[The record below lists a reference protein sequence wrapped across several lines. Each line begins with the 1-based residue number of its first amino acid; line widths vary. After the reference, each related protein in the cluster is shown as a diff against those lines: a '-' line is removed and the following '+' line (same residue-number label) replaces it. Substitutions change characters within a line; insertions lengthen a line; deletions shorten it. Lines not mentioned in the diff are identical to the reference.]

1 MAKKNNFSAKD
12 KKSKVIGYMPNE
24 APPFGAMVGLA
35 FQHVLTMFP
44 ATVLVA
50 ILTGF
55 DVSVTLFASGLATI
69 AALLL
74 SSYIAKSYIP
84 LYYGSSFSYIAP
96 VVAITMTNIYNID
109 DPVTRIRIAQGGIMM
124 TGLLNI
130 LVGLLIRYIGKA
142 KLDKILPSEITG
154 SVAIVIGIALA
165 YTALQQASGTI
176 MLTDADG
183 APMAAT
189 SWWIVSLVTLL
200 STIFY
205 SIYLRGKGF
214 IGMLPVLLGG
224 ITGYIVALFFKQPE
238 GAYMFGAP
246 VGGMPLV
253 AFQGVLDAQW
263 FRLPSITFPIFFSK
277 EAGLAPLLAIAPIA
291 IATIPESTAHLYQIS
306 LYVDQLAAEMKKP
319 AVKLSRLVGL
329 NLICD
334 GLGDAINGLFG
345 GCAGT
350 NYGENNSLM
359 AITRNY
365 SGPVLITAGAIAIL
379 LGFIGKLAALVNTLP
394 TAVTGGLAI
403 YLFGVIG
410 AQGIA
415 LQIAQKVNLFD
426 PRKLAIIAT
435 ILVIGIGGSIGF
447 PGGMI
452 PVFGMQLPSI
462 ATASVFGII
471 LNVIF
476 LLFPAKNID
485 REFEKMRIEDLNIE
499 V

>member
-1 MAKKNNFSAKD
+1 MAQATKTKGT
-12 KKSKVIGYMPNE
+12 VLGYLPNE
-24 APPFGAMVGLA
+24 TPPFGAMVGLA

-96 VVAITMTNIYNID
+96 VVAITITNIYDIG
-109 DPVTRIRIAQGGIMM
+109 DPVTRIRIAQGGIVM
-124 TGLLNI
+124 TGLLNV
-130 LVGLLIRYIGKA
+130 LVGLLIRYIGKE
-142 KLDKILPSEITG
+142 KLDKILPPEITG

-165 YTALQQASGTI
+165 YVALQQASGTVS
-176 MLTDADG
+176 LTNADG
-183 APMAAT
+183 VAISGA
-189 SWWIVSLVTLL
+189 SWWIVALVTLL

-224 ITGYIVALFFKQPE
+224 ITGYIVALFFKHPE
-238 GAYMFGAP
+238 GAFMFGDP
-246 VGGMPLV
+246 VGGTSLV
-253 AFQGVLDAQW
+253 IFEGVKKAAW
-263 FRLPSITFPIFFSK
+263 FRLPLITLPIFFSK

-306 LYVDQLAAEMKKP
+306 LYVDQLAKELGKAP
-319 AVKLSRLVGL
+319 VKLSRFIGL
-329 NLICD
+329 NLVCD

-365 SGPVLITAGAIAIL
+365 SGPALITAGVIAVL
-379 LGFIGKLAALVNTLP
+379 LGFIGKLEALVSTLP

-415 LQIAQKVNLFD
+415 LQIAKKVNLFD
-426 PRKLAIIAT
+426 PRKLAVIAT
-435 ILVIGIGGSIGF
+435 ILVIGIGGAIGF

-452 PVFGMQLPSI
+452 PVFGLQLPSI
-462 ATASVFGII
+462 ATASVFGIL
-471 LNVIF
+471 LNVVF
-476 LLFPAKNID
+476 LIFPAKNID
-485 REFEKMRIEDLNIE
+485 QEFEKMRIEDMQIE